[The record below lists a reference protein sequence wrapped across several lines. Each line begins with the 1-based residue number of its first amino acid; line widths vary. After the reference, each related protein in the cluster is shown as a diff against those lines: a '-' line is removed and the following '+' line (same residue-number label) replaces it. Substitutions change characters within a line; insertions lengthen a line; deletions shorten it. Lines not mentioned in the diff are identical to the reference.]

1 MKKNL
6 LLITVILGLM
16 GCDSFL
22 EPKSDTLYI
31 PKDVTSLDEMLLGS
45 AYPRPTSTSVVISAG
60 LQLLDDDVTCTSAS
74 GEVSSYNE
82 PKVNSVRYIY
92 SWQPNM
98 FEEAAKVSMMYRGMW
113 ESQYKL
119 ILGANGALD
128 YVDGVDGTYN
138 EKTLVKAQAYALRGF
153 YFFNLVNIFG
163 EPYNHNPKALGI
175 PLKLNSGV
183 EQEDIAR
190 NTVEEVYKQVLE
202 DLGDAEELY
211 LSLPKD
217 MQHKADLR
225 TSLPMVQ
232 LLKSRVYLYMENWK
246 EAAQYAKKVID
257 DWDFALIDLNTLELS
272 TGTRTYYP
280 FITRESSDVIWL
292 FGQGGDITNYYSLET
307 VGAGYTYRKIFN
319 ASAELTD
326 GFKEGDLRKEWYI
339 FRESYR
345 FPDVFLA
352 HGKIKTSSSTG
363 ILLENN
369 AFTQAFRLAEAYL
382 NLAEA
387 AAMDGDETTALKA
400 LNDLREKRFTP
411 GAPDVE
417 VSGLTGSALVDKIRQ
432 ERRLELC
439 FEFHRWFDLRRYGM
453 PSFKRQWT
461 ELGRYVGS
469 YIMEKE
475 DPAYTLPIPAK
486 ILDRNP
492 ALIQNK
498 LAIRKTL
505 Q

>member
-6 LLITVILGLM
+6 LLVAVILGLM
-16 GCDSFL
+16 GCDNFL

-45 AYPRPTSTSVVISAG
+45 AYPRPTSTSTVISAG
-60 LQLLDDDVTCTSAS
+60 LQLLDDDVTCTSVS

-82 PKVNSVRYIY
+82 PKVNSVKYMY
-92 SWQPNM
+92 SWQPDM
-98 FEEAAKVSMMYRGMW
+98 FEKAAEGGYGVYRGIW

-128 YVDGVDGTYN
+128 YVDGVEGTYN

-163 EPYNHNPKALGI
+163 EPYNYNPKALGI

-183 EQEDIAR
+183 EQKDIAR
-190 NTVEEVYKQVLE
+190 NTVEEVYEQVLK

-217 MQHKADLR
+217 MQYKADLR

-232 LLKSRVYLYMENWK
+232 LLKSRVYLYMENWEESAK
-246 EAAQYAKKVID
+246 YAKKVID
-257 DWDFALIDLNTLELS
+257 DWAFALIDLNTLELA
-272 TGTRTYYP
+272 TGVSYYP
-280 FITRESSDVIWL
+280 FIIQESSDVIWL
-292 FGQGGDITNYYSLET
+292 FGQSGDISTYYSLET
-307 VGAGYTYRKIFN
+307 VAPGYNYRKIFN
-319 ASAELTD
+319 ASVELTD
-326 GFKEGDLRKEWYI
+326 GFKEGDLRKEYYI
-339 FRESYR
+339 FRESYK
-345 FPDVFLA
+345 FSDVFLA
-352 HGKIKTSSSTG
+352 VGKIQTSSPTLSSLASN
-363 ILLENN
+363 I
-369 AFTQAFRLAEAYL
+369 FTQAFRLAEAYL

-387 AAMDGDETTALKA
+387 AALDGDEVTALKA
-400 LNDLREKRFTP
+400 LNDLRKKRFTP
-411 GAPDVE
+411 DAPNLE
-417 VSGLTGSALVDKIRQ
+417 VAGLTGSALVDKIRL

-453 PSFKRQWT
+453 PSFKHVWNDGKGPV
-461 ELGRYVGS
+461 EYVLQ
-469 YIMEKE
+469 EK
-475 DPAYTLPIPAK
+475 DPGYTLPIPEVVMNQN
-486 ILDRNP
+486 R

-498 LAIRKTL
+498 LANPR
-505 Q
+505 

>member
-6 LLITVILGLM
+6 LLIIVILGLM

-98 FEEAAKVSMMYRGMW
+98 FEEAAKVSMMYKGMW

-128 YVDGVDGTYN
+128 YVDGVNGTYN
-138 EKTLVKAQAYALRGF
+138 EKALVKAQAYALRGF

-163 EPYNHNPKALGI
+163 EPYNYNPKALGI

-217 MQHKADLR
+217 MQYRADLR

-257 DWDFALIDLNTLELS
+257 DWDFTLIDLNTLELS

-280 FITRESSDVIWL
+280 FITREASDVIWL
-292 FGQGGDITNYYSLET
+292 FGQGGDITNYYTLET
-307 VGAGYTYRKIFN
+307 VGANYTYRKIFN
-319 ASAELTD
+319 ASAELTN

-352 HGKIKTSSSTG
+352 YGKIKTSSSTG
-363 ILLENN
+363 ILFESN

-387 AAMDGDETTALKA
+387 AALDGDETTALKA

-453 PSFKRQWT
+453 PSIKHVWNDGKGPV
-461 ELGRYVGS
+461 EYVLQ
-469 YIMEKE
+469 EK
-475 DPAYTLPIPAK
+475 DPGYTLPIPEVVMNQN
-486 ILDRNP
+486 R

-498 LAIRKTL
+498 LASPR
-505 Q
+505 

>member
-1 MKKNL
+1 MYEQMKKNL

-16 GCDSFL
+16 GCDSFW

-453 PSFKRQWT
+453 PSIKHVWNDGKGPV
-461 ELGRYVGS
+461 EYVLQ
-469 YIMEKE
+469 EK
-475 DPAYTLPIPAK
+475 DPGYTLPIPEVVMNQN
-486 ILDRNP
+486 R

-498 LAIRKTL
+498 LASPR
-505 Q
+505 